1 MPNYTPVKF
10 TEVTERL
17 RARLERRRE
26 LGYRLTEI
34 SCDELERL
42 LNRVAPRPTDTA
54 TPNMGVRFGAR
65 ASR

>member
-1 MPNYTPVKF
+1 MPNYTPAKL
-10 TEVTERL
+10 TEVTDRL
-17 RARLERRRE
+17 RARLQRRRE

-34 SCDELERL
+34 PCDELERL
-42 LNRVAPRPTDTA
+42 LDRVAPRPAETA